1 MIANKNEKENQ
12 GLRDRLTRYYN
23 HHCPEKINQ
32 IELLIDKYINQE
44 KALFKSLISKYG
56 PEPLCSDEEKLNTK
70 NRIELQKKTIINKK
84 DNKIDNKKKD
94 IFNGKDIPDI
104 FDEHTQKLLN
114 KIDKLNGK
122 ITDELLAE
130 I

>member
-1 MIANKNEKENQ
+1 M
-12 GLRDRLTRYYN
+12 
-23 HHCPEKINQ
+23 
-32 IELLIDKYINQE
+32 
-44 KALFKSLISKYG
+44 
-56 PEPLCSDEEKLNTK
+56 CSDEEKLNTK

-94 IFNGKDIPDI
+94 IFNGKDMPDI
-104 FDEHTQKLLN
+104 FDEHTQKLLD